1 MAAKDYY
8 DLLGVKKSASEDEIK
23 KAYRSQAKKFHPDKN
38 KGNKEAENKFKEISE
53 AYAVLSDKEKREQY
67 DRLGREAFSGGGG
80 PNPFS
85 GGGSPFSGFDF
96 SQFTRER
103 GAGGGRG
110 QGRRGAPGAG
120 GFTDIFSDLFGG
132 GGGFQAEPQRGGDI
146 EAETTVEFRDAILGT
161 TLELG
166 LTRNHECPRCGG
178 SGNIGGK
185 VCPVCHGSG
194 AQRTT
199 DSVKVKIPE
208 GVADGQRLRLRGKGS
223 AGGPGA
229 PPGDLNL
236 LIHVRPHPFFER
248 RGDDIYIDLPVTIGE
263 AIRGA
268 QVDVPTI
275 HGPVRARIPAGT
287 QGSQTFRLSGKGVKK
302 KGGGHGDHYYRVQ
315 ISVPRKLSPEA
326 TEAVEL
332 IEQAYGEDPRAGL
345 KSTL

>member
-8 DLLGVKKSASEDEIK
+8 DLLGVKKTASEDEIK

-38 KGNKEAENKFKEISE
+38 KGNKEAENKFKEISQ
-53 AYAVLSDKEKREQY
+53 AYAVLSDQEKREQY
-67 DRLGREAFSGGGG
+67 DRLGREAFSGGR
-80 PNPFS
+80 NPQS
-85 GGGSPFSGFDF
+85 GGASPFDGFDF

-103 GAGGGRG
+103 AAGGGRT
-110 QGRRGAPGAG
+110 QGRRGSPGPG

-132 GGGFQAEPQRGGDI
+132 GGFQSEPQRGSDL
-146 EAETTVEFRDAILGT
+146 EAETTIDFRDAILGT
-161 TLELG
+161 TLELS
-166 LTRNHECPRCGG
+166 LSRDRG
-178 SGNIGGK
+178 SSN
-185 VCPVCHGSG
+185 
-194 AQRTT
+194 T
-199 DSVKVKIPE
+199 VKVKIPE
-208 GVADGQRLRLRGKGS
+208 GVADGARLRLRGKGS

-275 HGPVRARIPAGT
+275 QGSVRARIPAGT
-287 QGSQTFRLSGKGVKK
+287 QGSQTFRISGKGVKK

-326 TEAVEL
+326 SEAVEL
-332 IEQAYGEDPRAGL
+332 IEAAYGEDPRANL
-345 KSTL
+345 KSEL